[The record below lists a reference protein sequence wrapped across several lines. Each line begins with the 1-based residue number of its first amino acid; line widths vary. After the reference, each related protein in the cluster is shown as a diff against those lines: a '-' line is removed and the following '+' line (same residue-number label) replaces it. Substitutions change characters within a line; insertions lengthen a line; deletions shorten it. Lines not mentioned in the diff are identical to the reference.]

1 LTSSNNT
8 GNTSNTSSFKDITL
22 YKKDLTDKSSV
33 KAGEIFS
40 YNNSYTLTSSGD
52 VGYLNKNFCAAIYK
66 HTEDNVLYTGKK
78 EASVVSKRTINNNLV
93 DRWFWNHTTKSKS
106 LNQITFHDDSE
117 RYYNAFDINEK
128 KFDWKNLGKT
138 KYDSE
143 AHLIDEYTGEL
154 LVQGGLL
161 KHPKKDATKTYSSA
175 GNTRQYVQKIHF
187 IKGNDTSS
195 KEALGEIKITVNG
208 FN

>member
-1 LTSSNNT
+1 MTSSNNT

-40 YNNSYTLTSSGD
+40 YNSSYTLTSSGD
-52 VGYLNKNFCAAIYK
+52 VGYLDKKFCAAIYK
-66 HTEDNVLYTGKK
+66 HTEDNVLYTGTK
-78 EASVVSKRTINNNLV
+78 EASVVSKRTIDNESV

-117 RYYNAFDINEK
+117 RYYNAFDINGK
-128 KFDWKNLGKT
+128 KITWDNLKT
-138 KYDSE
+138 KNYDSE
-143 AHLIDEYTGEL
+143 ASLLDEYTGEL

-161 KHPKKDATKTYSSA
+161 KHPKKDATKTYSNAS
-175 GNTRQYVQKIHF
+175 GTRQYVQKIHF
-187 IKGNDTSS
+187 IKGTDTSS